1 MLPMVPEDCLRVH
14 RQSQTEGRKD
24 ARANMESLPHL
35 KQPRVRINAES
46 VFENLA
52 YEAKAGHPIEEVQ
65 RKMPQTEF
73 QAKVAHRARVFGP
86 AAALHL
92 HMDRAI
98 MSRKQRLPGL
108 PSRLVALE
116 TVLGKDET
124 IQFEDYLGNPDISID
139 MNQRSV
145 HDLISYTLDGEG
157 V

>member
-1 MLPMVPEDCLRVH
+1 
-14 RQSQTEGRKD
+14 
-24 ARANMESLPHL
+24 MESLPHL

-116 TVLGKDET
+116 TVSVPLLLFCFSLFFVYSASVFIFIFLNRMTDT
-124 IQFEDYLGNPDISID
+124 IRWERQLPASA
-139 MNQRSV
+139 R
-145 HDLISYTLDGEG
+145 
-157 V
+157 